1 MTRHVARLT
10 LLFVALGLFGAARA
24 SSQTETWN
32 QEKVA
37 ALAGELESAV
47 SGLRDAIRKSPT
59 WENPQQ
65 KRTLYRISDK
75 LRLIESESASL
86 HAQLVKGAGMEE
98 TLPTYERIQRLKR
111 DAQVLAKKTDVSAF
125 TKPKLDRATEVLNL
139 IAPFYPPQPAPK
151 SESKS

>member
-1 MTRHVARLT
+1 MKRSVARIGV
-10 LLFVALGLFGAARA
+10 LLVAFGLLVAPRA
-24 SSQTETWN
+24 FAQTEAWN

-47 SGLRDAIRKSPT
+47 SGLRDAVRKSPT
-59 WENPQQ
+59 WQNPQQ

-75 LRLIESESASL
+75 LRLIESEATSL

-111 DAQVLAKKTDVSAF
+111 DVQVQAKKTDVSAF
-125 TKPKLDRATEVLNL
+125 TQPKLDRATQVLGL
-139 IAPFYPPQPAPK
+139 LAPFYPAPPEPM
-151 SESKS
+151 S

>member
-1 MTRHVARLT
+1 M
-10 LLFVALGLFGAARA
+10 LLAVALGLIV
-24 SSQTETWN
+24 SSRVSAQTEAWN
-32 QEKVA
+32 QEKTA

-47 SGLRDAIRKSPT
+47 SGLRDAVRKSPM

-86 HAQLVKGAGMEE
+86 HAQLVKGAGMDE

-139 IAPFYPPQPAPK
+139 LAVFYPPREAPK
-151 SESKS
+151 S

>member
-1 MTRHVARLT
+1 MKRWVSRISLSLT
-10 LLFVALGLFGAARA
+10 LALSVALHA
-24 SSQTETWN
+24 SAQTETWN
-32 QEKVA
+32 QEKTA

-47 SGLRDAIRKSPT
+47 SGLRDAVRKSPA

-65 KRTLYRISDK
+65 KRTLYRIADK

-86 HAQLVKGAGMEE
+86 HAQLVKGAGMDE

-125 TKPKLDRATEVLNL
+125 TKPKLDRATEVLSQ
-139 IAPFYPPQPAPK
+139 IAPYYPPRKEPK
-151 SESKS
+151 P